1 MELRQ
6 IEYFLAVAEEGS
18 FTAAAARLYMVQS
31 SLSAS
36 LLALERELGA
46 DLFVRGRRGT
56 ELTDAG
62 TALMGPARAA
72 LEQVARARDAVDEVV
87 GLHRGTVRVGAMP
100 LPRRIDVAETIQR
113 FTRDHPDVH
122 VQLVPGDSRSLLT
135 LVAEGE
141 VDFAVAGR
149 PDRMPA
155 IRFEPLF
162 RTELTLVCP
171 ADHRLAGA
179 HHVEPED
186 LRAEQI
192 IDLPRGW
199 HARETFDRLFREKGL
214 QRRVGFEV
222 DDWLA
227 LVALVKR
234 GMGVSYGPLACVDKE
249 LFGQVANATLVG
261 SPRWEIGI
269 ATRDDTLRGLAGRA
283 LLDAYR
289 EDVRRARSDISPAV
303 SRG

>member
-1 MELRQ
+1 
-6 IEYFLAVAEEGS
+6 
-18 FTAAAARLYMVQS
+18 
-31 SLSAS
+31 
-36 LLALERELGA
+36 
-46 DLFVRGRRGT
+46 
-56 ELTDAG
+56 
-62 TALMGPARAA
+62 
-72 LEQVARARDAVDEVV
+72 
-87 GLHRGTVRVGAMP
+87 
-100 LPRRIDVAETIQR
+100 
-113 FTRDHPDVH
+113 
-122 VQLVPGDSRSLLT
+122 LT

-171 ADHRLAGA
+171 AGHRLAGA